1 MSTIFKKILGIYLL
15 ILALGVTLSILIY
28 TNGSSVSTAINALV
42 SDNLPRLESI
52 SKLRASIFAQK
63 PLLYEYYAT
72 TDRAKFL
79 KNFELNQRD
88 IEANFN
94 TIHTISEGNTL
105 LKKIN
110 TYTDLINLKAG
121 QLDQTLSKENVDWD
135 HARNI
140 LADISTTEEQVS
152 PVIDAL
158 VKLNQ
163 QQVFLSGENAQSR
176 TDFMIRMVIGF
187 SITIS
192 LIAILIGYQ
201 VNAYLSENIERKRL
215 AMLPER
221 NPSPVLR
228 ATWDGKV
235 VYSNPATQA
244 LLTQLDLVD
253 PLQLM
258 PDNFLHSFSGILAS
272 GQDHLEKEYRIKDRV
287 MYCEVHMLEDLQISH
302 IYITDITK
310 RKQAEEK
317 LVTQAYHDALTG
329 LPNRRMLNEYLQN
342 SIHEAGNGQKLAVVL
357 MRIDRIKLILES
369 RGYEA
374 SDSLMQALAFRLV
387 QLLHENYTHPNH
399 PFLFRFEG
407 ATFGILLSDFADNTQ
422 LILLA
427 EKLQQ
432 SMSTPLKAI
441 NQELFFTLSVG
452 ASIYPDDGKDTESL
466 IRNAEVAVNRV
477 IASGG
482 NGFQCYTQDMN
493 EMAGRWL
500 AMENDLRRALDRNEL
515 ILHYQPQ
522 IQIGSNKTLGAEA
535 LLRWNRNGQN
545 MISPADFI
553 PLAEETGLIIPIGEW
568 VLRTACK
575 QTQEIHQQGFE
586 EFVMAVNI
594 SARQF
599 QHPGFIQLVAD
610 ILQETGLSP
619 TKLELEITES
629 LAMHDAEKNIATM
642 KELSELGI
650 QLSIDDFGTG
660 YSSLSYLKR
669 FPINK
674 LKVDQSFVRNMT
686 SNTDDASIAQSV
698 ILLGQSLGLTVIA
711 EGVETTEQL
720 AMLEQYGCDEVQGYL
735 FSKPISS
742 DALEKFLRN
751 KRV

>member
-1 MSTIFKKILGIYLL
+1 
-15 ILALGVTLSILIY
+15 
-28 TNGSSVSTAINALV
+28 
-42 SDNLPRLESI
+42 
-52 SKLRASIFAQK
+52 
-63 PLLYEYYAT
+63 
-72 TDRAKFL
+72 
-79 KNFELNQRD
+79 
-88 IEANFN
+88 
-94 TIHTISEGNTL
+94 
-105 LKKIN
+105 
-110 TYTDLINLKAG
+110 
-121 QLDQTLSKENVDWD
+121 
-135 HARNI
+135 
-140 LADISTTEEQVS
+140 
-152 PVIDAL
+152 
-158 VKLNQ
+158 
-163 QQVFLSGENAQSR
+163 
-176 TDFMIRMVIGF
+176 
-187 SITIS
+187 
-192 LIAILIGYQ
+192 
-201 VNAYLSENIERKRL
+201 
-215 AMLPER
+215 
-221 NPSPVLR
+221 
-228 ATWDGKV
+228 
-235 VYSNPATQA
+235 
-244 LLTQLDLVD
+244 
-253 PLQLM
+253 
-258 PDNFLHSFSGILAS
+258 
-272 GQDHLEKEYRIKDRV
+272 
-287 MYCEVHMLEDLQISH
+287 
-302 IYITDITK
+302 
-310 RKQAEEK
+310 
-317 LVTQAYHDALTG
+317 
-329 LPNRRMLNEYLQN
+329 
-342 SIHEAGNGQKLAVVL
+342 
-357 MRIDRIKLILES
+357 
-369 RGYEA
+369 
-374 SDSLMQALAFRLV
+374 MQALAFRLV

-522 IQIGSNKTLGAEA
+522 IQIGNNKTLGAEA

-594 SARQF
+594 SVRQF

-698 ILLGQSLGLTVIA
+698 IMLGQSLGLTVIA